1 MLDVSVYNY
10 VTHQI
15 EEFNENQFLQN
26 MAQEF
31 DDSSDKILPIMEQ
44 KWVALFTTVESWFDW
59 RRTGY
64 PDLGKN
70 IVNGPQGQKMPIRFY
85 FGDSEKNFNEENV
98 NKSIQNLE
106 PAVDDQW
113 SKMWL
118 LQGTGKPW

>member
-1 MLDVSVYNY
+1 MYNPEN
-10 VTHQI
+10 HAI
-15 EEFNENQFLQN
+15 EPYDEAAFLNSMEDEFNN
-26 MAQEF
+26 AP
-31 DDSSDKILPIMEQ
+31 DKILPIIEQ
-44 KWVALFTTVESWFDW
+44 KWVALFTTIDAWFDW

-70 IVNGPQGQKMPIRFY
+70 LVNGPQGDKIPVRFY
-85 FGDSEKNFNEENV
+85 FGDSEKNFNAENV
-98 NKSIQNLE
+98 EVSIQNLE